1 MKYLYLY
8 IILINTTTFIMFAI
22 DKKRAR
28 KKEWRIPETWLLLSS
43 LLGGSLGGIISMK
56 IVNHKTKKPKF
67 LIGMPM
73 LLAINIL
80 LIYYLVK

>member
-1 MKYLYLY
+1 MKYLIFY
-8 IILINTTTFIMFAI
+8 IIIINVITFMMFAI

-28 KKEWRIPETWLLLSS
+28 KKQWRIPEAWLLLSS

-67 LIGMPM
+67 LIGMP
-73 LLAINIL
+73 IL
-80 LIYYLVK
+80 LIINMLVLYYVIK